1 MKKIFEKYKVR
12 WTFLYKAMF
21 PNLIFH
27 LIKKLLKM
35 KKSFGVMA
43 PQILHTC
50 KIKKFN
56 LQSKLKLTAYFL
68 LNWDTLWQYLWESCS
83 YIYLVCRYL
92 SRTISLDYVCI
103 INELTMC
110 PQLWSYLLMN
120 NANSLQGVSWSNLD
134 ASNWKLLWNFNP
146 KMLHSIAMCAAIF
159 GFLPSLI
166 KPWPCQLW
174 SWLGKA

>member
-1 MKKIFEKYKVR
+1 MKIWVR
-12 WTFLYKAMF
+12 D
-21 PNLIFH
+21 
-27 LIKKLLKM
+27 M

-120 NANSLQGVSWSNLD
+120 NANSLQGVSWSYSRTTNSGREGTLD
-134 ASNWKLLWNFNP
+134 IVPTVTYSRVHISSDTAFLKIVKKP
-146 KMLHSIAMCAAIF
+146 SIV
-159 GFLPSLI
+159 
-166 KPWPCQLW
+166 QE
-174 SWLGKA
+174 